1 MPVTIIHFFCHATD
15 WLLGSPDSFQSL
27 AMGPT
32 CTLMVCHIIAKLE
45 ILDMS
50 MDMQRWNKF
59 LKFLQLVNE
68 IQKVLGKSLA
78 KFDTMLASDVVVEQN
93 MYQLR
98 MLSKGHR

>member
-1 MPVTIIHFFCHATD
+1 MPVTIIHFFRHATD
-15 WLLGSPDSFQSL
+15 WLSGSPDSFQSL

-32 CTLMVCHIIAKLE
+32 RTLMVCHIIAKLA

-68 IQKVLGKSLA
+68 IRKVLGKSLV

-93 MYQLR
+93 IYQLR
-98 MLSKGHR
+98 MLSKGHH